1 MKKTSLFVF
10 ILFLCSFLSAKDIE
24 KPEWVDSWRQI
35 YPDSVYIAQLGKA
48 SGKNASNEAK
58 TVAANTLAQYIQTTV
73 QSEITSSLKTYTGQ
87 NKKGRLVTSQEKENS
102 QDISL
107 SVNLSLTSL
116 EYTEPWYNKK
126 EKVWY
131 CVAYAEREKLW
142 EQYRP
147 TLQNARDRLFS
158 FYDIA
163 DKSQEPLY
171 KMLIYMQSMQ
181 YEEDFLTA
189 YSFASILSST
199 LTKQNYS
206 KDRNYISSVTA
217 LAAEEKNKCTFR
229 IQVDGDMQNI
239 IYQCIK
245 DEFSKEGY
253 NIQNDGESALYSIV
267 AKIFF
272 DDTIVNSVH
281 VIKPTVEII
290 IVGKTKS
297 FFSYAKQQKNTS
309 GLNVEI
315 AKSKA
320 VRSLADELQFSLMQE
335 FNEKLTNNTKD
346 DLLKIFK

>member
-48 SGKNASNEAK
+48 SGKNASNDAK
-58 TVAANTLAQYIQTTV
+58 IVAANTLAQYIQTTV
-73 QSEITSSLKTYTGQ
+73 QSEVSSSLKTYTGQ
-87 NKKGRLVTSQEKENS
+87 DKKGRLVTSQEKENS

-171 KMLIYMQSMQ
+171 KMLIYMQSIQ

-189 YSFASILSST
+189 YSFASIISNSLSDN
-199 LTKQNYS
+199 NYLQ
-206 KDRNYISSVTA
+206 DRNYISSIA
-217 LAAEEKNKCTFR
+217 SKIAEEKNKCTFE
-229 IQVDGDMQNI
+229 IQVIGDMQNI
-239 IYQCIK
+239 IYQCLK
-245 DEFSKEGY
+245 DEFSREGY
-253 NIQNDGESALYSIV
+253 NVLNYGEVALYKIKAKVLLEDSFLNSI
-267 AKIFF
+267 
-272 DDTIVNSVH
+272 H
-281 VIKPTVEII
+281 VIKPTIEII
-290 IVGKTKS
+290 INGKNAVI
-297 FFSYAKQQKNTS
+297 FSYSKQQKNTS

-315 AKSKA
+315 AKTKA